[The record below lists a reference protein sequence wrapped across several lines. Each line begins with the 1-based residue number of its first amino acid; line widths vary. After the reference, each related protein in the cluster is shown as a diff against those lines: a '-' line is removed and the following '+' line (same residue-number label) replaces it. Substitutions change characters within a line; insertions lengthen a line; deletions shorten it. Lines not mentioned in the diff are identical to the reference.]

1 MLYKCNYDERG
12 ANMDEKLLRELYKKY
27 YKELYL
33 YLYSL
38 CKNRE
43 LSEDILQ
50 ETFLKAIL
58 SLKDNHTNMR
68 AWLYTVAR
76 NLYFNYSK
84 KEKHKNDYDEFSELA
99 TDGTEVIEKI
109 IKIEENRLLYKA
121 MQSIDRRKREVL
133 TLQYFC
139 GFTQKEIA
147 STLKI
152 SCENVRV
159 LSCRGKRE
167 LKEYMEE
174 NGYEV

>member
-1 MLYKCNYDERG
+1 
-12 ANMDEKLLRELYKKY
+12 
-27 YKELYL
+27 
-33 YLYSL
+33 
-38 CKNRE
+38 
-43 LSEDILQ
+43 
-50 ETFLKAIL
+50 
-58 SLKDNHTNMR
+58 MR

-84 KEKHKNDYDEFSELA
+84 KEKHKNDYNEISDLVS
-99 TDGTEVIEKI
+99 DGAEVIDKI

-139 GFTQKEIA
+139 GLTQKEIA

-174 NGYEV
+174 NRYEVQWVIKVIQNRSAW

>member
-1 MLYKCNYDERG
+1 
-12 ANMDEKLLRELYKKY
+12 
-27 YKELYL
+27 
-33 YLYSL
+33 
-38 CKNRE
+38 
-43 LSEDILQ
+43 
-50 ETFLKAIL
+50 
-58 SLKDNHTNMR
+58 MR

-84 KEKHKNDYDEFSELA
+84 KEKHKNDYNEISDLVS
-99 TDGTEVIEKI
+99 DGAEVIDKI

-139 GFTQKEIA
+139 GLTQKEIA

-174 NGYEV
+174 NRYEVQ

>member
-1 MLYKCNYDERG
+1 
-12 ANMDEKLLRELYKKY
+12 MDEKLLRELYKKY

-58 SLKDNHTNMR
+58 SLKDSHTNMR

-84 KEKHKNDYDEFSELA
+84 KEKRKDDYDEISELA

-109 IKIEENRLLYKA
+109 IKIEEYRLLYKA
-121 MQSIDRRKREVL
+121 MQSIDRQKREIL

-139 GFTQKEIA
+139 GLTQKEIA
-147 STLKI
+147 SAMKL

-159 LSCRGKRE
+159 LSCRGKRK
-167 LKEYMEE
+167 LKEYMEA
-174 NGYEV
+174 NSYEVQWTIKAI